1 MLINTW
7 ATIDDVNITFKKWT
21 RSVVLVDFINLV
33 GLSNTAY
40 QPPPLELS
48 FIFIY
53 LLYVVCPLLFFCC
66 CVLEHQWKLSPN
78 PAPFL
83 SFFSSIHRNPDLNIP
98 AHYLNTFEMFF
109 CCII

>member
-1 MLINTW
+1 MGPFILFDV
-7 ATIDDVNITFKKWT
+7 DDSHLRETFQLYPKEIYRVSCSSSSCKTRTNADESTLSQTSLKKRN
-21 RSVVLVDFINLV
+21 RSVVLVDVINLV

-66 CVLEHQWKLSPN
+66 CVLEHQ
-78 PAPFL
+78 
-83 SFFSSIHRNPDLNIP
+83 
-98 AHYLNTFEMFF
+98 
-109 CCII
+109 